1 MDLKNKVAVVT
12 GGAGGIGEYICR
24 ILAGRGAK
32 IAVIHLKFELE
43 NATQVVNNVVRD
55 GGQAFAIEA
64 DITDEKEVATAVEKT
79 IQKFGAIHILV
90 NCAGITIDGTVV
102 KLKKE
107 HFEKVLAVNL
117 TGSFLTMKAVLP
129 HMISQQY
136 GRIVSI
142 SSVIGL
148 IGLRGASA
156 YASSKAGLIALSKSV
171 AREVA
176 RKGITV
182 NCICPGY
189 INAGLMKGVER
200 GVLEEMMKTVPMGKV
215 GEPEDIG
222 EGVAFLASD
231 RAKYITGEVLCIDGG
246 MVMK

>member
-1 MDLKNKVAVVT
+1 MDLKDKVAIVT
-12 GGAGGIGEYICR
+12 GGAGGIGEKICLS
-24 ILAGRGAK
+24 LAARGAK
-32 IAVIHLKFELE
+32 IVVIHLAFEVA
-43 NATQVVNNVVRD
+43 NAQQVVNVIKAG
-55 GGQAFAIEA
+55 GGQAIAIEA
-64 DITDEKEVATAVEKT
+64 DITKEAEIEAAVAKAVRE
-79 IQKFGAIHILV
+79 FSAVHILV

-107 HFEKVLAVNL
+107 SFEKVLAVNL
-117 TGSFLTMKAVLP
+117 TGAFLAMKAVLP
-129 HMISQQY
+129 QMIAQQY

-142 SSVIGL
+142 SSVMGL

-156 YASSKAGLIALSKSV
+156 YAASKAGLIALSKSV

-189 INAGLMKGVER
+189 INAGLMKGVEK
-200 GVLEEMMKTVPMGKV
+200 GLLAEMMNTVPMGKV
-215 GEPEDIG
+215 GETEDIA

-231 RAKYITGEVLCIDGG
+231 CAKYITGDVIRIDGG
-246 MVMK
+246 MAM

>member
-1 MDLKNKVAVVT
+1 MDLKNKVAIVT
-12 GGAGGIGEYICR
+12 GGAGGIGEQICR
-24 ILAGRGAK
+24 ILAARGAK
-32 IAVIHLKFELE
+32 VVILHLKVELE
-43 NATQVVNNVVRD
+43 NAKQVVNSLTAS
-55 GGQAFAIEA
+55 GSQALAIEA
-64 DITDEKEVATAVEKT
+64 DITNEKEVEAAVENSV
-79 IQKFGAIHILV
+79 QKFGAVHILV

-102 KLKKE
+102 KLRKE

-176 RKGITV
+176 KKGITV

-189 INAGLMKGVER
+189 INAGLMKGVEK
-200 GVLEEMMKTVPMGKV
+200 GVLEEMMKAAPMGKL

-231 RAKYITGEVLCIDGG
+231 CAKYITGQALCIDGG
-246 MVMK
+246 LVMQ

>member
-1 MDLKNKVAVVT
+1 MDLKNKVAIVT
-12 GGAGGIGEYICR
+12 GGAGGIGESICR
-24 ILAGRGAK
+24 ILAARGSK
-32 IAVIHLKFELE
+32 VVVIHLKFELE
-43 NATQVVNNVVRD
+43 NAKQVVNNITAS
-55 GGQAFAIEA
+55 GGQALAIEA
-64 DITDEKEVATAVEKT
+64 DITNEKEVVAAVEKT
-79 IQKFGAIHILV
+79 IQNFGALHILV

-129 HMISQQY
+129 QMISQEY

-189 INAGLMKGVER
+189 INAGLMKGVEK
-200 GVLEEMMKTVPMGKV
+200 GVLEEMTKATPMGKI

-231 RAKYITGEVLCIDGG
+231 CAKYITGQALNIDGG
-246 MVMK
+246 LVM

>member
-1 MDLKNKVAVVT
+1 MDLKNKVAIVT
-12 GGAGGIGEYICR
+12 GGAGGIGESICR
-24 ILAGRGAK
+24 ILAARGAK
-32 IAVIHLKFELE
+32 VAVVHLECELE
-43 NATQVVNNVVRD
+43 NAQQVVNNIMAD
-55 GGQAFAIEA
+55 GGQALAVEA
-64 DITDEKEVATAVEKT
+64 DITNEKEVAAAVEKT

-117 TGSFLTMKAVLP
+117 TGAFLCMKAVLP
-129 HMISQQY
+129 QMISQQY

-189 INAGLMKGVER
+189 INAGLMKGVEK
-200 GVLEEMMKTVPMGKV
+200 GVLEEMMQATPMGKI
-215 GEPEDIG
+215 GDPEDIG

-231 RAKYITGEVLCIDGG
+231 CAKYITGQALSIDGG
-246 MVMK
+246 LVM

>member
-1 MDLKNKVAVVT
+1 MDLKNKVAIVT
-12 GGAGGIGEYICR
+12 GGAGGIGESICR
-24 ILAGRGAK
+24 ILAARGAK
-32 IAVIHLKFELE
+32 VVVIHLKFELE
-43 NATQVVNNVVRD
+43 NAKQVVNNITAS
-55 GGQAFAIEA
+55 GGQALAIEA
-64 DITDEKEVATAVEKT
+64 DITNEKEVVAAVEKT
-79 IQKFGAIHILV
+79 IQNFGALHILV

-129 HMISQQY
+129 QMISQEY

-189 INAGLMKGVER
+189 INAGLMKGVEK
-200 GVLEEMMKTVPMGKV
+200 GVLEEMTKATPMGKI

-231 RAKYITGEVLCIDGG
+231 CAKYITGQALNIDGG
-246 MVMK
+246 LVML

>member
-1 MDLKNKVAVVT
+1 MDLKNKVAIVT
-12 GGAGGIGEYICR
+12 GGAGGIGESICR
-24 ILAGRGAK
+24 ILAARGAK
-32 IAVIHLKFELE
+32 VVVIHLKVELE
-43 NATQVVNNVVRD
+43 NAQQVVNNITAG
-55 GGQAFAIEA
+55 GGQALAIEA
-64 DITDEKEVATAVEKT
+64 DITNEKEVLEAVEKT
-79 IQKFGAIHILV
+79 IQKFGALHILV

-107 HFEKVLAVNL
+107 HFEKVLAINL
-117 TGSFLTMKAVLP
+117 TGSFLAMKAVLP
-129 HMISQQY
+129 QMISQEY

-189 INAGLMKGVER
+189 INAGLMKGVEK
-200 GVLEEMMKTVPMGKV
+200 GVLEEMMKAAPMGKL
-215 GEPEDIG
+215 GEPADIG

-231 RAKYITGEVLCIDGG
+231 CAKYITGQALNIDGG
-246 MVMK
+246 LVM

>member
-1 MDLKNKVAVVT
+1 MDLKNKVAIVT
-12 GGAGGIGEYICR
+12 GGAGGIGESICR
-24 ILAGRGAK
+24 ILAARGAK
-32 IAVIHLKFELE
+32 IAIIHLAFELE
-43 NATQVVNNVVRD
+43 NAQQVVNNIKAS
-55 GGQAFAIEA
+55 GGQALAIEA
-64 DITDEKEVATAVEKT
+64 DITKEKEIEAAVAKT
-79 IQKFGAIHILV
+79 IQEFAGVHILV

-117 TGSFLTMKAVLP
+117 TGSFLAMKAVLP
-129 HMISQQY
+129 HMISQEY

-189 INAGLMKGVER
+189 INAGLMKGVEK
-200 GVLEEMMKTVPMGKV
+200 GVLEEMMKAAPMGKL

-231 RAKYITGEVLCIDGG
+231 CAKYITGQALSIDGG
-246 MVMK
+246 LVM